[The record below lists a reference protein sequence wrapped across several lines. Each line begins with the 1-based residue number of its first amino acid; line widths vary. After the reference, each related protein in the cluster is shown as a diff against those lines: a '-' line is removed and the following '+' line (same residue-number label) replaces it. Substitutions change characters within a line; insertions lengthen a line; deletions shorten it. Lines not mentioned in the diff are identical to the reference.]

1 MRQRS
6 MVGRLI
12 FALFLLTMLTFD
24 AEEARAQAANDKAVS
39 DLQALLGKHDQAF
52 KQQDAAAVM
61 GVYAPGANTVLM
73 GTGPGERWVGKDEIQ
88 FAYTQMF
95 KDFDKGMFAATCYW
109 RAGGVNGNMAWLAT
123 MCKISDS
130 LKNKPREYE
139 LNVTA
144 VAEKVAGKWLFRSVH
159 FSNLTASGQ

>member
-6 MVGRLI
+6 VMSSLS
-12 FALFLLTMLTFD
+12 FTLFLLVMLTFG
-24 AEEARAQAANDKAVS
+24 AEEARAQAANDKTVS
-39 DLQALLGKHDQAF
+39 DLQALLTKHDQAF
-52 KQQDAAAVM
+52 NQQDAAAVM
-61 GVYAPGANTVLM
+61 AVYAPGANTVLM

-95 KDFDKGMFAATCYW
+95 KDFDKGRFEANCYW

-123 MCKISDS
+123 MCKVSDS
-130 LKNKPREYE
+130 LKNKTREYE